1 MDYHAFVPP
10 SAWEFSVKPEE
21 NNSKSLILGIMDDV
35 DILTKWNKWISNR
48 LTRKHLGTNRETFV
62 TIYR

>member
-35 DILTKWNKWISNR
+35 
-48 LTRKHLGTNRETFV
+48 GTWHTYLV
-62 TIYR
+62 K

>member
-10 SAWEFSVKPEE
+10 SAWEFAVKPKE

-35 DILTKWNKWISNR
+35 DILT
-48 LTRKHLGTNRETFV
+48 
-62 TIYR
+62 

>member
-35 DILTKWNKWISNR
+35 DILT
-48 LTRKHLGTNRETFV
+48 
-62 TIYR
+62 